1 MLALTLL
8 KTAKALTQ
16 HRSYLGQN
24 ESKVAKEEERNLKGE
39 GCACVCVCLG
49 KVCVCVSVCLCLGKA
64 RGVNQCIHTHIST
77 LFGLCSCYVITE
89 YWVEF
94 CVLHSR
100 SLLVTCCI
108 YRLSECV

>member
-49 KVCVCVSVCLCLGKA
+49 KVCVCVCVCVCLYMHMWSLGH
-64 RGVNQCIHTHIST
+64 V
-77 LFGLCSCYVITE
+77 
-89 YWVEF
+89 
-94 CVLHSR
+94 
-100 SLLVTCCI
+100 
-108 YRLSECV
+108 